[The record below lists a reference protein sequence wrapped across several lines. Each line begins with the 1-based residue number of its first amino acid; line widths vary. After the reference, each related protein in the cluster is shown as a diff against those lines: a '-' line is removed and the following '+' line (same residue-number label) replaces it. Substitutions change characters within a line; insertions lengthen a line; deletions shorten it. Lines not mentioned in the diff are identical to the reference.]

1 MDSIWV
7 LGKDLIECVRGA
19 LSLGH
24 ANTDLSLFDAFL
36 NFQKLF
42 LKVKWRHELVD
53 VLGHLFVLLFARDD
67 KWAGEA
73 KREM

>member
-7 LGKDLIECVRGA
+7 LGKDLIKCVRGA

-42 LKVKWRHELVD
+42 LKMIKSLASIYIIIVKYIFTR
-53 VLGHLFVLLFARDD
+53 R
-67 KWAGEA
+67 AGMI
-73 KREM
+73 RNVSLPLS

>member
-1 MDSIWV
+1 MNSIGV

-53 VLGHLFVLLFARDD
+53 VLGHLLVLLFARDD

-73 KREM
+73 EREM